1 MQGLCLIGCCHTPQ
15 LDRELAATSTS
26 DMAVVCSSQ
35 ESAGNQ
41 PQQGLFEE
49 PGPRISKEA
58 FPECGGGSEGG
69 PQAASSHVE
78 KLATGHI
85 CSCSQNAGVRML
97 MAFHPIV
104 HVMLPQLIYL
114 VAFAAV

>member
-1 MQGLCLIGCCHTPQ
+1 MQGLCAIGCCHAWQ
-15 LDRELAATSTS
+15 LGKELEPKAAS
-26 DMAVVCSSQ
+26 DVTVVCSSK

-49 PGPRISKEA
+49 PGARISKEA
-58 FPECGGGSEGG
+58 FPERGGGPKGG
-69 PQAASSHVE
+69 PQAASSHFE
-78 KLATGHI
+78 KLATCHI

-97 MAFHPIV
+97 MAFHLIV
-104 HVMLPQLIYL
+104 HVMLPQLMYL